1 MSKKLIESIIASDQ
15 AAHDGS
21 NDGEIAALRKALE
34 ATIAWLP
41 ATMRRDIE
49 AARSE
54 AEDLR
59 Y

>member
-1 MSKKLIESIIASDQ
+1 MTQHLIEAIVASDQ
-15 AAHDGS
+15 AAHDDS
-21 NDGEIAALRKALE
+21 NDREIAALREALE

-41 ATMRRDIE
+41 ATMRREIE
-49 AARSE
+49 AARGE